1 MKLASILIL
10 LFGLILTT
18 SLFAGY
24 KSTCSYSQAIKQTP
38 DHEPIKDAEIMELST
53 LSVLVY

>member
-1 MKLASILIL
+1 MKLASIIIL
-10 LFGLILTT
+10 ALGLILTT
-18 SLFAGY
+18 SLSAGY
-24 KSTCSYSQAIKQTP
+24 KSKCSYSQAINQAP